1 MLVTITRTID
11 VNVASLLKDFRK
23 TLNEKYG
30 GTLTDQAIADILVAM
45 AEMQQTA
52 IDFNAARRAR
62 LGGN

>member
-23 TLNEKYG
+23 TLHEKYG